1 MFAERYQSTKMSL
14 NAFLGDESFG
24 STNWADDID
33 DLPALRKYFVFY
45 NGKFW
50 IELEWGVF

>member
-1 MFAERYQSTKMSL
+1 MSL